1 MELLQPNNM
10 KIPMTSAMLLAAI
23 LAFVGLIAINGAQAR
38 ILPDSFR
45 LKVAIIAAYGRS
57 HSPPPPSPIPSP
69 SSKELTSN
77 YEKYRSPPPQ
87 SPKTAPPIGQVT
99 TSNGRTTPSPP
110 PPKPAS
116 PEGELEIGSPCTD
129 GTPCNDGYISMIT
142 NFERPLPSSPPPPKP
157 ATPTSQI
164 TFDLEPKV
172 HARSPPGEYAY
183 SST

>member
-1 MELLQPNNM
+1 M

-69 SSKELTSN
+69 GPKELTGN
-77 YEKYRSPPPQ
+77 YEKYSSPPPQ
-87 SPKTAPPIGQVT
+87 SPKADPSIGQVT
-99 TSNGRTTPSPP
+99 PSYGRTTASPPP

-116 PEGELEIGSPCTD
+116 PEGQLEIGSQCSD
-129 GTPCNDGYISMIT
+129 GCISMIS
-142 NFERPLPSSPPPPKP
+142 NLERPVPSSPPSPKP
-157 ATPTSQI
+157 ASPTSHI

-172 HARSPPGEYAY
+172 HAGSPPGKNVF
-183 SST
+183 ST